1 MKNRIKAESEL
12 KDIKAAIDRNDKFR
26 DLRALQQMT
35 VETQELTN
43 KVNQMRKVSQYLG
56 ERTPLRS

>member
-1 MKNRIKAESEL
+1 MLVKQSLKEYEENLGREMKMRVRVESEL

-35 VETQELTN
+35 VETQ
-43 KVNQMRKVSQYLG
+43 
-56 ERTPLRS
+56 

>member
-1 MKNRIKAESEL
+1 MKLRIKVESEL

-35 VETQELTN
+35 VETQ
-43 KVNQMRKVSQYLG
+43 
-56 ERTPLRS
+56 

>member
-1 MKNRIKAESEL
+1 MRSRIKMENEL

-35 VETQELTN
+35 VETQ
-43 KVNQMRKVSQYLG
+43 
-56 ERTPLRS
+56 

>member
-1 MKNRIKAESEL
+1 MTEEVSELRRKLAQREDELEENQKSKMKIENQL

-35 VETQELTN
+35 V
-43 KVNQMRKVSQYLG
+43 
-56 ERTPLRS
+56 